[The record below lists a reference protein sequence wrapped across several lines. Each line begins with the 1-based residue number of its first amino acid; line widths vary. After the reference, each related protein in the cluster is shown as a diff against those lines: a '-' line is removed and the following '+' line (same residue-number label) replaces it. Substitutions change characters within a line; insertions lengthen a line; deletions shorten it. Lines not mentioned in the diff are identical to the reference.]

1 MKYGVRDCHD
11 IVRPPH
17 SQTVNAL
24 LSCFHVQIATPAHV
38 SSPGQGAAADTFTG
52 VQDTDIGDRSAKHHP
67 VLSVAQAS
75 HSQSTDS
82 FPDQF
87 IVAFPLFY
95 CPQSVSVSM
104 TIDC

>member
-1 MKYGVRDCHD
+1 MKYEVRDCHD

-17 SQTVNAL
+17 TETVNVL
-24 LSCFHVQIATPAHV
+24 LSCFHVQIATPAYD

-52 VQDTDIGDRSAKHHP
+52 SRTLTSQSGDRSAKHHP

-75 HSQSTDS
+75 ESTDS

-95 CPQSVSVSM
+95 RPQSVSVSM